1 MASATGSAPG
11 AQPKEWSAMAFRS
24 LLVQVDDTDGCA
36 KRIEAAVALAAAH
49 DAHLS
54 GVYIISEPSPAS
66 FVRGYLPPDL
76 LTTLQQEL
84 HARAEAA
91 LARFGEV
98 AQRNQIAFESRID
111 RALYTEVAD
120 AFATHARYVDLA
132 ILGQLDPDDPGAT
145 APHYLREEVILG
157 CGRPVLV
164 IPYIG
169 APPTFGEHVMV
180 AWDAS
185 REAARAVNDA
195 LPLLERARTV
205 SVVTINPR
213 QQPFGHGE
221 EPGADIGLHLA
232 RHDIKVEV
240 QRIESRDIDVANTLL
255 SQVANDG
262 ADLLVMGAY
271 GHSRLREFVLGGV
284 TRTILGEMTVP
295 VLMSH

>member
-1 MASATGSAPG
+1 MAL
-11 AQPKEWSAMAFRS
+11 RN
-24 LLVQVDDTDGCA
+24 LLVQVDDTEGCA

-49 DAHLS
+49 DAHLT
-54 GVYIISEPSPAS
+54 GVYIIAEPSPAS
-66 FVRGYLPPDL
+66 FAQGYLPAEL
-76 LTTLQQEL
+76 LTSLQQEMRT
-84 HARAEAA
+84 RADAA
-91 LARFGEV
+91 LARFAAV
-98 AQRNQIAFESRID
+98 AERNQIAFETRVD
-111 RALYTEVAD
+111 RVLYTEVAD
-120 AFATHARYVDLA
+120 ALATNARYADLV
-132 ILGQLDPDDPGAT
+132 ILGQVDPDDPVTG
-145 APHYLREEVILG
+145 PRYLPEEVILG
-157 CGRPVLV
+157 CGRPALV

-169 APPTFGEHVMV
+169 PAASLGERVVV

-195 LPLLERARTV
+195 LPLLARAKTV

-232 RHDIKVEV
+232 RHDIKIEV
-240 QRIESRDIDVANTLL
+240 QRVESRDIDVANTLL
-255 SQVANDG
+255 SHVANES

-271 GHSRLREFVLGGV
+271 GHSRLREFVLGGA